1 MPGANRVFPEVM
13 AIQNRLRIL
22 VVAGD
27 PLVLLGMERLFGE
40 CKDFQLCGAA
50 SSAAQAREIFH
61 RDHPEVTAIDLAPE
75 LGLTLEL
82 VKEFST
88 GAAGARCVAM
98 SERFDTDL
106 VERLLH
112 AGVVGCIAR
121 PAALADLR
129 EACLHASPKHPW
141 VSLGMVEAVMV
152 SLADGH
158 LHLADSAHPSLSDR
172 ESDVFRLLGVGRSVI
187 EIATALGISP
197 KTVETHCERM
207 KLKLHLPSID
217 QLRGRAKEGQDLEG
231 GSPKLGNGRRE

>member
-1 MPGANRVFPEVM
+1 M

-27 PLVLLGMERLFGE
+27 PLVRLGMERLFGE
-40 CKDFQLCGAA
+40 CEDFRLCGAA

-75 LGLTLEL
+75 MGLTLEL
-82 VKEFST
+82 AKEFSA
-88 GAAGARCVAM
+88 GAAARCVAM
-98 SERFDTDL
+98 SDRFDTEL

-129 EACLHASPKHPW
+129 EACLHASRTHPW
-141 VSLGMVEAVMV
+141 VSPGLVEAVMV

-158 LHLADSAHPSLSDR
+158 LHLGDTAHPALSDR
-172 ESDVFRLLGVGRSVI
+172 ESDVFRLLGAGRSVTA
-187 EIATALGISP
+187 IATALGISP

-207 KLKLHLPSID
+207 KLKLHVPTID
-217 QLRGRAKEGQDLEG
+217 QLRGRAKEGRDRDA
-231 GSPKLGNGRRE
+231 GSPRPASGRRD